1 MTLAATLDYAKY
13 NSNNSSELSAIM
25 RFRFPSKTS
34 LASYLKSEFRG
45 ITKKNKANGNG
56 ISESRLEGEV
66 FYINIHIERYK
77 ILFGLNSQ
85 QRKYYLLHYK

>member
-1 MTLAATLDYAKY
+1 MAAIPDYAKY
-13 NSNNSSELSAIM
+13 NSNNSSELSAMM

-34 LASYLKSEFRG
+34 LASYLKSTNSEVLPKE
-45 ITKKNKANGNG
+45 TKANGNG

-66 FYINIHIERYK
+66 FYINIHIESYK

-85 QRKYYLLHYK
+85 QKILLTTL